1 MALLKKDQIR
11 NRLESNSLLLR
22 ALVEMLIKAGVINE
36 QQLREKLIS
45 RGLVWRIKALRDLMK
60 MLD

>member
-1 MALLKKDQIR
+1 MLRKDHVK
-11 NRLESNSLLLR
+11 NRLDSHSLLLR
-22 ALVEMLIKAGVINE
+22 ALVEVLSNAGVINQ

-45 RGLVWRIKALRDLMK
+45 RSLVWRIKALRDILK